1 MPSRSRRSRPNSF
14 EQSPRVKEPS
24 MQRTLRNL
32 AVALV
37 AGTFAVAAGAQ
48 DKAEKA
54 AKKTAAAAS
63 ASGKVVVNGVTIPQA
78 RIEAM
83 NKELNAQG
91 QPDTAERQAAIK
103 DELVNREILAQAA
116 AKRGLDK
123 NADIAAQMDMARQA
137 VLVRALFEEEVKKNP
152 ITDAQLQQQ
161 YEQFK
166 GSMGTNEYKVRHIL
180 VDKEDDAKAT
190 IAELNKGGDFAKI
203 AKEKSKD
210 PGSKDNGG
218 DLDWGPSGRYV
229 KPFADAI
236 SSMQKGQTTSA
247 PVKTDFGYHVIR
259 LDDVRPLKVPAFAEL
274 KEQFRQRAQQAQIQ
288 KLVMELRQKAK
299 IEER

>member
-1 MPSRSRRSRPNSF
+1 
-14 EQSPRVKEPS
+14 

-54 AKKTAAAAS
+54 SKKPAAATSSPS
-63 ASGKVVVNGVTIPQA
+63 AKVVVNGVTIPQS
-78 RIEAM
+78 RIDAM
-83 NKELNAQG
+83 NRELSSQG
-91 QPDTAERQAAIK
+91 QPDTPERQQAVK
-103 DELVNREILAQAA
+103 EELVNREVLAQAA

-123 NADIAAQMDMARQA
+123 NSDIAAQMDMARQA
-137 VLVRALFEEEVKKNP
+137 VLVRALFEEEVKRNP
-152 ITDAQLQQQ
+152 ITDAQLEQQ
-161 YEQFK
+161 YELFK

-180 VDKEDDAKAT
+180 VDKEDDAKAI
-190 IAELNKGGDFAKI
+190 IAELNKGGDFAKL
-203 AKEKSKD
+203 AKDKSKD

-218 DLDWGPSGRYV
+218 DLDWGPSARYV
-229 KPFADAI
+229 KPFADAVTG
-236 SSMQKGQTTSA
+236 MQKGQTTA
-247 PVKTDFGYHVIR
+247 TPVKTDFGYHVIR
-259 LDDVRPLKVPAFAEL
+259 LDDVRPLQVPPFAEL

-288 KLVMELRQKAK
+288 KLVLDLRQKAK

>member
-1 MPSRSRRSRPNSF
+1 
-14 EQSPRVKEPS
+14 

-37 AGTFAVAAGAQ
+37 AGTFAVAAAAQ

-54 AKKTAAAAS
+54 PKKSAASAS

-78 RIEAM
+78 RIDAM
-83 NKELNAQG
+83 NKELTAQG
-91 QPDTAERQAAIK
+91 QPDTAERQAAVR

-116 AKRGLDK
+116 AKRGLDR
-123 NADIAAQMDMARQA
+123 NPDIAAQMDMARQA
-137 VLVRALFEEEVKKNP
+137 VLVRALFEEEVKKSP

-180 VDKEDDAKAT
+180 VDKEDEAKGI
-190 IAELNKGGDFAKI
+190 IAELNKGGDFAKL
-203 AKEKSKD
+203 AKDKSKD

-218 DLDWGPSGRYV
+218 DLDWGPPGRYV
-229 KPFADAI
+229 KPFAD
-236 SSMQKGQTTSA
+236 SVTSLGKGGTTAA

-259 LDDVRPLKVPAFAEL
+259 VDDVRPLTVPPFAEL

-288 KLVMELRQKAK
+288 KMVADLRQRAK
-299 IEER
+299 VEDR